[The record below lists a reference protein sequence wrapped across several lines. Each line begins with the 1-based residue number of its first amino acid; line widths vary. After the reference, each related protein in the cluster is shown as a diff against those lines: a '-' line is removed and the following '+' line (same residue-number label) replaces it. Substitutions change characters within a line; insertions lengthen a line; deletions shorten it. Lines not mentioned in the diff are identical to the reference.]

1 MRKQEQGPSAA
12 EVQTFAA
19 RRILA
24 YIIEQC
30 ALTLT
35 FHTTSKMSISFTT
48 NLSMA
53 QAAAPA
59 ASPPAAF
66 VSQPQDVTPF
76 SELSNVL
83 PNKRKSCH
91 QAAAEPKKFISI
103 QNFLAN
109 NYADRFCV
117 K

>member
-1 MRKQEQGPSAA
+1 MQMRKQEQGPSAA

-48 NLSMA
+48 NLTMA
-53 QAAAPA
+53 QTAAPA
-59 ASPPAAF
+59 ASARQQHLF
-66 VSQPQDVTPF
+66 RNHRTPF

-91 QAAAEPKKFISI
+91 QAAAEEIYFDSKLLS
-103 QNFLAN
+103 QQL
-109 NYADRFCV
+109 R
-117 K
+117 